1 MTSQEAYRAG
11 FFLKCAQL
19 GIPAGVATSML
30 DRPQTIK
37 SSVLGAALCM
47 TANAGIGA
55 ARGTGK
61 LLGGSQQ
68 LGADAAS
75 LALEDVA
82 DNPYKFDGKL
92 EFSHL
97 SFGYN
102 RDRSIL
108 HDINLLIEPYQTV
121 ALVGRSGSGKS
132 TYRKKQVNEKNA
144 SYTNMDEIRIK
155 LRETSNLSKK
165 EFETEVKKIKFQK
178 LEELFKHDTPYVI
191 VDDTNLSQK
200 TISQAVS
207 LAKKY
212 NYEVKYTFMET
223 SFNVLKCHKNNMQRD
238 HSEHVPLAVIENMA
252 EMFYKLWFTH
262 YTKDVVVNSNRKKAI
277 IVDIDGTASHMTT
290 RGPYDWHRVDEDMP
304 DETIRKLVNFY
315 FS

>member
-1 MTSQEAYRAG
+1 MNKLCEI
-11 FFLKCAQL
+11 LI
-19 GIPAGVATSML
+19 GIP
-30 DRPQTIK
+30 
-37 SSVLGAALCM
+37 
-47 TANAGIGA
+47 
-55 ARGTGK
+55 
-61 LLGGSQQ
+61 
-68 LGADAAS
+68 
-75 LALEDVA
+75 
-82 DNPYKFDGKL
+82 
-92 EFSHL
+92 
-97 SFGYN
+97 
-102 RDRSIL
+102 
-108 HDINLLIEPYQTV
+108 
-121 ALVGRSGSGKS
+121 GSGKS

-212 NYEVKYTFMET
+212 NYEVKYTFMEA

-238 HSEHVPLAVIENMA
+238 HSEHVPVAVIENMA

-315 FS
+315 YDDGYEVLFVSGRDGICYEKTYNWLSKHNFKFNTLLMRTIDDTRTDVLIKAEIYKNYIMQHYDVSVVFDDRLQVIRFWRGIGIKTLQCNSGWF